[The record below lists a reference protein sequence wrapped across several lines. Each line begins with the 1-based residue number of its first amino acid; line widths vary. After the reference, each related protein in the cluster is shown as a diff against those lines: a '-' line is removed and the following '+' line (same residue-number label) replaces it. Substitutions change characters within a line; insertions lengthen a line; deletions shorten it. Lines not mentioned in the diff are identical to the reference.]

1 MSHQWLY
8 INESLK
14 GYIGILIYIIGIK
27 LRLPIR
33 FKRKMK
39 KEEIR
44 LIVTNLVQVD
54 QNQKSNYML
63 KLKLNDLQESDL

>member
-1 MSHQWLY
+1 
-8 INESLK
+8 
-14 GYIGILIYIIGIK
+14 
-27 LRLPIR
+27 
-33 FKRKMK
+33 MK